1 MKTFKDYFP
10 EYLLIGKKETVKNY
24 KKVIPGEDA
33 KDEGCDY
40 KKKKKKKG
48 WQ

>member
-1 MKTFKDYFP
+1 MKTFRDYFP

-24 KKVIPGEDA
+24 KKVIPGEDL
-33 KDEGCDY
+33 KDEGY
-40 KKKKKKKG
+40 KKQNKNLKG

>member
-1 MKTFKDYFP
+1 MKTFRDYFP

-24 KKVIPGEDA
+24 KKVIPGEDS
-33 KDEGCDY
+33 KDEGY
-40 KKKKKKKG
+40 KKQNKNLKG

>member
-24 KKVIPGEDA
+24 KKVIPGE
-33 KDEGCDY
+33 EY
-40 KKKKKKKG
+40 KKKNKKKG